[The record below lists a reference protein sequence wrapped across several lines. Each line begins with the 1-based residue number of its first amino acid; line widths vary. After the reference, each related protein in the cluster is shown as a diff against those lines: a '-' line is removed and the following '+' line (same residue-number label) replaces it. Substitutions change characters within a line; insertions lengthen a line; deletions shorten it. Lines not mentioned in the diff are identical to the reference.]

1 MLKIFNKNV
10 VRRRLNLIP
19 GTGHFAGGRP
29 VLDTTASQIPG
40 LIFVLVQAALNPEL
54 HQASLSW
61 HLCFKKRPA
70 GEGKAVTAETRTK
83 YDKKH

>member
-40 LIFVLVQAALNPEL
+40 LIFVLVQAAVNPEL
-54 HQASLSW
+54 H
-61 HLCFKKRPA
+61 
-70 GEGKAVTAETRTK
+70 
-83 YDKKH
+83 